1 MCNHVHV
8 CIANM
13 KTMAKLDPEMLP
25 NSTFEHL
32 FFKIFLGGMPPDPTS
47 ISMLHMLIVLLT
59 IMNTQ
64 D

>member
-13 KTMAKLDPEMLP
+13 KTMAKTLKCSQIQPLSIYFM
-25 NSTFEHL
+25 
-32 FFKIFLGGMPPDPTS
+32 GGMPPDPTS